1 MNIAINVKD
10 VINNTEFLE
19 VMKEWIGSGDRV
31 FLMISN
37 DFLLADT
44 YQLYHLYFCHPSN
57 QTKPIFPLCFFDFL
71 NAFMHRFYGFLFIA
85 PLIDLEIS
93 DSQHGRFFFT
103 IGFNFCH
110 I

>member
-37 DFLLADT
+37 DFLLAEENKKAFEQIKKR
-44 YQLYHLYFCHPSN
+44 YINIARECE
-57 QTKPIFPLCFFDFL
+57 PL
-71 NAFMHRFYGFLFIA
+71 
-85 PLIDLEIS
+85 
-93 DSQHGRFFFT
+93 
-103 IGFNFCH
+103 
-110 I
+110 